1 MIQFYKSNIKAFYE
15 TKPEDFNKTILL
27 SNTARPDQRYSNAL
41 ALAMSGYVQWKSCS
55 WARIKNLAGTKFK
68 LIARGRNERSDGNW
82 WDVCICLINNIVRE
96 SIVN

>member
-41 ALAMSGYVQWKSCS
+41 ALAMSGYVQ
-55 WARIKNLAGTKFK
+55 
-68 LIARGRNERSDGNW
+68 
-82 WDVCICLINNIVRE
+82 
-96 SIVN
+96 